1 MTPVFLKA
9 MLETGWHLVITFTA
23 TLAAITIPLQL
34 VFNQTGSEIYS
45 WEILVTL
52 LFGADLVYQQVS
64 LRHAQE
70 EAFPHLRTVPAK
82 SRGFWL
88 AVDLLSALPLGF
100 TGLSPFWSGLRCL
113 KLLRVAQTMHQW
125 RQRILKFSD
134 LLKLA
139 FFAFWLL
146 LISHWLACGWLA
158 LIADRATGD
167 PLTRYLSALHW
178 VIETLTS
185 VGFGEIVPVTNGQRL
200 YSIVIMLTGVGV
212 YGYVIGSM
220 AGILAKRD
228 PAKNQY
234 FNNLDQ
240 LSAFVQYRD
249 IPPALQKR
257 IRDYFAY
264 IWKKRLGFDETHF
277 LSGLPRGLASEIS
290 LHLKREILDRIPL
303 FKDVESDF
311 IEEVALNLKPDVY
324 TPGEYV
330 FKEGRPARRMYL
342 VIKGVLEVVRKDG
355 TVINVLKEG
364 NFFGEIALFTDQPR
378 TASVRAVTYCDLY
391 ILEKDVF
398 LYLLEQFPDI
408 GAHMKEIARRRLERD
423 ENQAPV
429 PGGGLH
435 S

>member
-1 MTPVFLKA
+1 MTPVFIKA
-9 MLETGWHLVITFTA
+9 LLETGWHLVITLAA
-23 TLAAITIPLQL
+23 TLAAITIPLHL
-34 VFNQTGSEIYS
+34 VFDRTGSEIFGRQ
-45 WEILVTL
+45 IFFTL
-52 LFGADLVYQQVS
+52 LFVADLVYQQFS
-64 LRHAQE
+64 LRHSE
-70 EAFPHLRTVPAK
+70 EDAFPHLRHVPAK

-88 AVDLLSALPLGF
+88 AVDLLSALPFGLFGF
-100 TGLSPFWSGLRCL
+100 SPFWSGLRCL
-113 KLLRVAQTMHQW
+113 KLLRVAQTMHRW
-125 RQRILKFSD
+125 RQRVLKYSD

-146 LISHWLACGWLA
+146 LISHWLACGWLG
-158 LIADRATGD
+158 LTADRISGD

-178 VIETLTS
+178 VIEALTS
-185 VGFGEIVPVTNGQRL
+185 VGFGEMVPVTNGQRL

-234 FNNLDQ
+234 FNHLDQ

-264 IWKKRLGFDETHF
+264 IWKKRLGFDETTF

-290 LHLKREILDRIPL
+290 LHLKQEILDRIPL
-303 FKDVESDF
+303 FKNLESDF

-342 VIKGVLEVVRKDG
+342 VIKGTLEVVRKDG
-355 TVINVLKEG
+355 TVINVLQEG

-398 LYLLEQFPDI
+398 LYLLEQFPEI
-408 GAHMKEIARRRLERD
+408 GTHMKKIARKRLERD
-423 ENQAPV
+423 EGPLPV
-429 PGGGLH
+429 SGGGP
-435 S
+435 SS